1 MFVLNKVIFTGSI
14 FAAVLLSACGGDSS
28 SSSEEESVYNTD
40 ACAETYKV
48 EGDLWSKDLSDK
60 SYLKLQICDRAVSY
74 INGYNNDVVCVSVGY
89 DSWDDRFDITLYD
102 RNEQAEK
109 SIWAKVWDCNFRL
122 GTESAYQAVLSD
134 IGYWQV
140 DGCLCKMVYDVPFY
154 RYGKN
159 DVVVGEKLSSSS
171 AGNGSGSDASSS
183 SDERYSSSSGPESSS
198 SSAKAKGY
206 KFVKFGSQEWMTTNL
221 NEPVDGSWCYEN
233 DPENCEK
240 YGRLYTWADA
250 MKVGID
256 YNRKELGEIELP
268 HQGICPDGSHL
279 PSHDEWMQLFSYLEK
294 HSKEREDFAN
304 QIGGFYDYRGDYKN
318 ESYES
323 LYWSSTE
330 YDVTGTSYGFE
341 YAWLV
346 AVRGDLSLDK
356 DNSHKI
362 TGAYVRCV
370 RAATLDESSSSN
382 AETVESSNSVYNPDA
397 ESVRIGAQVWS
408 TRNLDTPVEGSMCY
422 DDDPENCEK
431 YGRLYTWAL
440 AMDVE
445 TKFDAEQLG
454 EVVHP
459 YRGVCPSGWHLPSD
473 KEWRDLYEFLQEYPD
488 YGVYFT
494 NLTGGAFDYKG
505 YYRSEGYEALYWSS
519 TEYDVS
525 GTDYEFEF
533 AYVWSY
539 RADGSVGTDNAHKI
553 TGAYVR
559 CVEDEIVDVNLF

>member
-1 MFVLNKVIFTGSI
+1 MSVLNKVIYAGSLLTL
-14 FAAVLLSACGGDSS
+14 ALLSSCGDDSS

-40 ACAETYKV
+40 ACAETYNV
-48 EGDLWSKDLSDK
+48 EGDLWSKDMSDK
-60 SYLKLQICDRAVSY
+60 SYLKQQICDRAVSY
-74 INGYNNDVVCVSVGY
+74 INGYNNDVVCVSVDY
-89 DSWDDRFDITLYD
+89 DSWNERFDISLYD

-122 GTESAYQAVLSD
+122 GTEAAYQAVLSD
-134 IGYWQV
+134 IGYWQI

-154 RYGKN
+154 RHGEN

-171 AGNGSGSDASSS
+171 TGKDAGKS
-183 SDERYSSSSGPESSS
+183 SDSESRYSSSSESQNSSS
-198 SSAKAKGY
+198 SKTSKTY
-206 KFVKFGSQEWMTTNL
+206 EFVKLGSQEWMTENL
-221 NEPVDGSWCYEN
+221 DEPVDGSRCYEN
-233 DPENCEK
+233 DPGNCEK

-268 HQGICPDGSHL
+268 HQGICPDGSHI
-279 PSHDEWMQLFSYLEK
+279 PSYDEWQQLYTYLGN
-294 HSKEREDFAN
+294 HSKDKEFFTN
-304 QIGGFYDYRGDYKN
+304 QVGGFYDYRGTYKN
-318 ESYES
+318 ERYEA
-323 LYWSSTE
+323 LFWSSTE
-330 YDVTGTSYGFE
+330 YDASGTDYEFE
-341 YAWLV
+341 YAWLW
-346 AVRGDLSLDK
+346 AFRRDFTIDN
-356 DNSHKI
+356 DNSHKW
-362 TGAYVRCV
+362 TAAYVRCV
-370 RAATLDESSSSN
+370 RAATSDESSSSS
-382 AETVESSNSVYNPDA
+382 AETVESSNSVYDPGA

-440 AMDVE
+440 AMGVD

-459 YRGVCPSGWHLPSD
+459 YIGICPSGWHLPSD
-473 KEWRDLYEFLQEYPD
+473 KEWQDLYEFLQEYPD
-488 YGVYFT
+488 YGAYFT

-505 YYRSEGYEALYWSS
+505 YYRSEGYESLYWSS

-525 GTDYEFEF
+525 GTDYEYEF

-559 CVEDEIVDVNLF
+559 CIEDEIVDVN

>member
-1 MFVLNKVIFTGSI
+1 MSVLNKVIYAGSLLTL
-14 FAAVLLSACGGDSS
+14 ALLSSCGDDSS
-28 SSSEEESVYNTD
+28 SSSEEESVYHTD

-60 SYLKLQICDRAVSY
+60 SYLKQQICDRAVSY
-74 INGYNNDVVCVSVGY
+74 INGYNNDVVCVSVDY
-89 DSWDDRFDITLYD
+89 DSWNERFDISLYD

-122 GTESAYQAVLSD
+122 GTEAAYQAVLSD
-134 IGYWQV
+134 IGYWQI

-154 RYGKN
+154 RYGED
-159 DVVVGEKLSSSS
+159 DVVVGEKTSSSS
-171 AGNGSGSDASSS
+171 TGKDAGKSSES
-183 SDERYSSSSGPESSS
+183 ESRYSSSSESQNSSS
-198 SSAKAKGY
+198 SKTSKTY
-206 KFVKFGSQEWMTTNL
+206 EFVKLGSQEWMTENL
-221 NEPVDGSWCYEN
+221 DEPVDGSRCYEN
-233 DPENCEK
+233 DPGNCEK

-268 HQGICPDGSHL
+268 HQGICPDGSHI
-279 PSHDEWMQLFSYLEK
+279 PSYDEWQQLYTYLGN
-294 HSKEREDFAN
+294 HSKDKEFFTN
-304 QIGGFYDYRGDYKN
+304 QVGGFYDYRGQYKN
-318 ESYES
+318 ERYEA
-323 LYWSSTE
+323 LFWSSTE
-330 YDVTGTSYGFE
+330 YDVSGTTYDFE
-341 YAWLV
+341 YAWLW
-346 AVRGDLSLDK
+346 AFRRDFTIDQ
-356 DNSHKI
+356 DNSHKW
-362 TGAYVRCV
+362 TAAYVRCV
-370 RAATLDESSSSN
+370 KDVALDESSSSS
-382 AETVESSNSVYNPDA
+382 AETGLSSNSVYDPGA

-440 AMDVE
+440 AMGVD

-459 YRGVCPSGWHLPSD
+459 YIGICPSGWHLPSD
-473 KEWRDLYEFLQEYPD
+473 KEWQDLYEFLQEYPD
-488 YGVYFT
+488 YGAYFT

-505 YYRSEGYEALYWSS
+505 YYRSEGYESLYWSS

-559 CVEDEIVDVNLF
+559 CVEDEIVDVN

>member
-1 MFVLNKVIFTGSI
+1 M
-14 FAAVLLSACGGDSS
+14 
-28 SSSEEESVYNTD
+28 
-40 ACAETYKV
+40 
-48 EGDLWSKDLSDK
+48 
-60 SYLKLQICDRAVSY
+60 
-74 INGYNNDVVCVSVGY
+74 
-89 DSWDDRFDITLYD
+89 
-102 RNEQAEK
+102 
-109 SIWAKVWDCNFRL
+109 
-122 GTESAYQAVLSD
+122 LSD
-134 IGYWQV
+134 IGYWQI

-154 RYGKN
+154 RYGED
-159 DVVVGEKLSSSS
+159 DVVVGEPLSSSS
-171 AGNGSGSDASSS
+171 TGKDAGKS
-183 SDERYSSSSGPESSS
+183 SDSESRYSSSSESQNSSS
-198 SSAKAKGY
+198 SKTSKTY
-206 KFVKFGSQEWMTTNL
+206 EFVKLGSQEWMTENL
-221 NEPVDGSWCYEN
+221 NEPVEGSRCYE
-233 DPENCEK
+233 DDSENCEK

-256 YNRKELGEIELP
+256 YDRNELGKIKLP
-268 HQGICPDGSHL
+268 HQGICPDGSHI
-279 PSHDEWMQLFSYLEK
+279 PSYDEWQQLETYLGN
-294 HSKEREDFAN
+294 HSKDKEFFTN
-304 QIGGFYDYRGDYKN
+304 QVGGFYDYRGQYKN
-318 ESYES
+318 ERYEA
-323 LYWSSTE
+323 LFWSSTE
-330 YDVTGTSYGFE
+330 YDVSGTTYDFE
-341 YAWLV
+341 YAWLW
-346 AVRGDLSLDK
+346 AFRRDFTIDN
-356 DNSHKI
+356 DNSHKW
-362 TGAYVRCV
+362 TAANVRCV

-445 TKFDAEQLG
+445 TKFDAKQLG

-459 YRGVCPSGWHLPSD
+459 YRGICPSGWHLPSD
-473 KEWRDLYEFLQEYPD
+473 KEWRDLYENLQDYPD
-488 YGVYFT
+488 YQAYFT
-494 NLTGGAFDYKG
+494 SQPGGAFDYKG
-505 YYRSEGYEALYWSS
+505 YYRSEGYESLYWSS